1 MVYYLTN
8 RAIGIVFTAEI
19 PNFRKSNKMAAG
31 TCVIVKIAQL
41 VCVTDWNANY
51 RVLCIYYVCLIV
63 GNIIR
68 EHLPNLEKP
77 TFLLHDL

>member
-1 MVYYLTN
+1 
-8 RAIGIVFTAEI
+8 
-19 PNFRKSNKMAAG
+19 MAAG